1 LTEPPQATLAQR
13 VDPLRH
19 PCIAKQHALEDLRH
33 QETAETRQW
42 IRPAQRSPVS
52 YAFFMARPPSQRNDQ
67 SAPFRASIQGEL
79 AGTGCDAACARQHRP
94 ANSSRRGRAGLD
106 GPKRRRKRCE
116 GGRAFHFVDCGV
128 AMTPAVRAPP
138 LNQPT
143 PVCQTDPMYLAYR
156 LLTSDLVCFCVAGT
170 WPSTALVTVRP

>member
-1 LTEPPQATLAQR
+1 VDGQQQLAGGRPMHEQLECLRYLDAFSGADPP
-13 VDPLRH
+13 P
-19 PCIAKQHALEDLRH
+19 
-33 QETAETRQW
+33 
-42 IRPAQRSPVS
+42 
-52 YAFFMARPPSQRNDQ
+52 QRNDQ
-67 SAPFRASIQGEL
+67 SAPFRASMQSEL
-79 AGTGCDAACARQHRP
+79 AGTGCDAACARHHRP

-106 GPKRRRKRCE
+106 GPKRRRKGCE
-116 GGRAFHFVDCGV
+116 GGRAFDFVDCGV
-128 AMTPAVRAPP
+128 AMTPAVRSRH